1 MPMSDSLTI
10 AENERRFVAQEL
22 HDHVIQTI
30 LQINMQVSIC
40 KRYLELG
47 NIEETT
53 GELNNLEAQ
62 ITTVS
67 QQLRD
72 LIADLR
78 PPLSDEGTFRSILQ
92 KQIDIHHRRGGPPVR
107 LIQADSTLIEP
118 PGPKKLALARIIQEG
133 LLNIRKHAQ
142 ATQVTISLEQKDSQL
157 ELTIADDGIG
167 FDDALIPN
175 PFAEKGGAGMVNMYI
190 RASAIG
196 AKLDIESQPDQGTTL
211 KIIVPL

>member
-47 NIEETT
+47 NIAETT

-62 ITTVS
+62 VTTVS

-78 PPLSDEGTFRSILQ
+78 PPLSDEGTFQSILQ
-92 KQIDIHHRRGGPPVR
+92 KQIEIHHQRGGPRVR
-107 LIQADSTLIEP
+107 LIQTDSIPIEP
-118 PGPKKLALARIIQEG
+118 PGSQKLALARIIQEG

-175 PFAEKGGAGMVNMYI
+175 PFAEKGGAGMVNMQI
-190 RASAIG
+190 RANAIG
-196 AKLDIESQPDQGTTL
+196 AKFDIESQPNQGTTL

>member
-47 NIEETT
+47 NIAETT
-53 GELNNLEAQ
+53 SELNNLEAQ

-78 PPLSDEGTFRSILQ
+78 PPLSDEGTFQSILQ
-92 KQIDIHHRRGGPPVR
+92 KQIEIHHRRSGSPVR
-107 LIQADSTLIEP
+107 LIQIGSTPIEP

-175 PFAEKGGAGMVNMYI
+175 PFAEKGGAGMVNMQI
-190 RASAIG
+190 RANAIG
-196 AKLDIESQPDQGTTL
+196 AKFDIESQPNQGTTL
-211 KIIVPL
+211 KIIAPL